1 MYPFAVY
8 NDDEPVG
15 FMLLDEDLEERF
27 LVIWRIMFPV
37 EHQNTGYGFWLLKRL
52 FRWRKN
58 QENMII

>member
-27 LVIWRIMFPV
+27 LVIWLVLEYAHYVSGR
-37 EHQNTGYGFWLLKRL
+37 TSK
-52 FRWRKN
+52 
-58 QENMII
+58 